1 MLDKMYLF
9 MKKGENRDF
18 YNLKE
23 LNKFLLANNY
33 NEYVDTDEQLTV
45 ISEYPDEYVAI
56 YVDDPL
62 FFYDLFKYGYKDGKN
77 LTYIEWDG
85 VSIIIDDVKPAAYLL
100 EKDKHRYKSKELS
113 ITVESTNTGYFKRRI
128 RINGKKVSIS
138 TLVKSTEV

>member
-45 ISEYPDEYVAI
+45 ISEYPNEYVAI

>member
-45 ISEYPDEYVAI
+45 ISEYPNEYVAI

-62 FFYDLFKYGYKDGKN
+62 FFYDLFKYGYTDGKN

>member
-62 FFYDLFKYGYKDGKN
+62 FFYDLFKYGYTDGKN

>member
-45 ISEYPDEYVAI
+45 ISAYPDEYAAI

-62 FFYDLFKYGYKDGKN
+62 FFYDLFKYGYTDGKN

-113 ITVESTNTGYFKRRI
+113 ITIESTNTGYFKRRI

>member
-1 MLDKMYLF
+1 MLYKVYSF
-9 MKKGENRDF
+9 IKKGQNRDF
-18 YNLKE
+18 YNIEE
-23 LNKFLLANNY
+23 LNEFLIKNNY
-33 NEYVDTDEQLTV
+33 EQYIETDDTITIL
-45 ISEYPDEYVAI
+45 PDSSAI